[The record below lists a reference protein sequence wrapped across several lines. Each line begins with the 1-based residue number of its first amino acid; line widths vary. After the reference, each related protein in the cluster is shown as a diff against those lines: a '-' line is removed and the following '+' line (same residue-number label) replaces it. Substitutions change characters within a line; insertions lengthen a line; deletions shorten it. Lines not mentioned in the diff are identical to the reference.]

1 MKQSF
6 FHHTAMETAISN
18 GWDFKQDLVEFY
30 EQHEDKE
37 KILSRTVW
45 EVKGCIVTE
54 EDVLYASKGA
64 ITEAMYIMFSTYLA
78 GVKPSSWGIVP
89 SPTVLV
95 SMHSGSSDYLFLK
108 DVKGLVD
115 EYEGVGVE

>member
-18 GWDFKQDLVEFY
+18 GWDFEQDLVQFY

-37 KILSRTVW
+37 KILSGTVW

-64 ITEAMYIMFSTYLA
+64 ITEAMYIMFSTYLK
-78 GVKPSSWGIVP
+78 GVYPASWERSP
-89 SPTVLV
+89 SPTVLT

-108 DVKGLVD
+108 DVKELVD
-115 EYEGVGVE
+115 EYEGAGVK